1 MSSIPD
7 QKEAYSFEK
16 KKKLAARISDMRDKD
31 TLRKIRDIIFTEN
44 PDINAKKS
52 SGGYLMYFQNYT
64 VNTYIKIEKYLNKL
78 DAEKLE
84 KITRSITENSDHPMV
99 SSEADMYGS
108 NIDYTVSRSKL
119 KYSNK
124 ERRLIKRTQYEKCVN
139 EIIPNITSN
148 GVITETN
155 EIDTDGND
163 TKKSDSKSSEKNISK
178 SIGKTSAKTLVL
190 ASGCDDNTTG
200 KITGKTTNK
209 SSKASKS
216 TDKKIQTIFSKS
228 V

>member
-1 MSSIPD
+1 MSSIPI

-44 PDINAKKS
+44 PEISAKKS

-64 VNTYIKIEKYLNKL
+64 TNTYIKIEKYLNKL

-84 KITRSITENSDHPMV
+84 KITRSITENSDHPMM
-99 SSEADMYGS
+99 SSEADIHSS
-108 NIDYTVSRSKL
+108 NVDYTISRSKL

-139 EIIPNITSN
+139 EKIPNIMTSDNNNVSN
-148 GVITETN
+148 GIITETN
-155 EIDTDGND
+155 EVDSD
-163 TKKSDSKSSEKNISK
+163 KKSESESSDKHTNKIENSSKNNKNI
-178 SIGKTSAKTLVL
+178 GK
-190 ASGCDDNTTG
+190 NNTG
-200 KITGKTTNK
+200 KNV
-209 SSKASKS
+209 
-216 TDKKIQTIFSKS
+216 QTIFSKS
-228 V
+228 M